1 MEPLAIAEWPK
12 IPAAEVEFVMNI
24 SPGLTLKLDS
34 WETLTLVFFVDSSDT
49 AGLELDCSLNV

>member
-1 MEPLAIAEWPK
+1 MAEWPK
-12 IPAAEVEFVMNI
+12 IPAAEVGFVMNI